1 MLTATDGDSTGS
13 TEVPPRCTSPTPTA
27 SSSSHAPVSLTK
39 KISMAILKPPP
50 TVVHRAQFKSRLSLI
65 SLDKGV
71 LEFMPDVF
79 SSPSSVESASVSAKS
94 SLPGPGQST
103 EKTSLDSKFSNTK
116 SAGASQHSWEN
127 KKGHPQ
133 HLNEG
138 SPQDGGL
145 TPIAET
151 DSYIIE
157 CPSPMPSTYFSLPSP
172 FSV

>member
-1 MLTATDGDSTGS
+1 
-13 TEVPPRCTSPTPTA
+13 
-27 SSSSHAPVSLTK
+27 
-39 KISMAILKPPP
+39 
-50 TVVHRAQFKSRLSLI
+50 
-65 SLDKGV
+65 
-71 LEFMPDVF
+71 MPDIF

-94 SLPGPGQST
+94 SLPGAGQST

-116 SAGASQHSWEN
+116 STGASQHSWEN

-133 HLNEG
+133 HVTEG

-157 CPSPMPSTYFSLPSP
+157 CPSPMPSMYSSRPSP
-172 FSV
+172 FTI